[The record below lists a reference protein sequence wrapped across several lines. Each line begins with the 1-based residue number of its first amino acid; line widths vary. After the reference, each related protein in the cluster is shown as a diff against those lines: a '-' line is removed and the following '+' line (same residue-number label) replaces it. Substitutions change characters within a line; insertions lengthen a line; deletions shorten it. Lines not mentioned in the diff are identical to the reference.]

1 MEFVLTPWEIIIRIL
16 LSAIIGFIVGL
27 DREKHSSAG
36 VRTHMILSVGVCVIT
51 LIQVDM
57 TAESILWYMEN
68 PDYIGVVGTDTGRL
82 TAQIVSGI
90 GFLGSGLILVR
101 NDRTVDGMTSAVSL
115 WTVAA
120 ISIAVGYGEYLI
132 AILGGGFLI
141 IILTVLNS
149 KKTRFDI
156 IRLKVYFKNYEP
168 NREDISEILKK
179 YDAEITNYTKE
190 NIFTD
195 KDKEYRYVYEIGY
208 KGFIDNIEFLDSFV
222 DEFEDITYIELV

>member
-1 MEFVLTPWEIIIRIL
+1 MEFVLTPLEIIVRIF
-16 LSAIIGFIVGL
+16 LSSLIGFVVGL

-36 VRTHMILSVGVCVIT
+36 VRTHMILAVGVCIIT
-51 LIQVDM
+51 LIQVDL
-57 TAESILWYMEN
+57 TAESILWYMDN
-68 PDYIGVVGTDTGRL
+68 PEFIGVVGTDTGRL

-132 AILGGGFLI
+132 AALGGGFLI
-141 IILTVLNS
+141 VILTLLNS

-156 IRLKVYFKNYEP
+156 IRLKVHFKNYEP
-168 NREDISEILKK
+168 KREDINSILAK
-179 YDAEITNYTKE
+179 YDAKINNYTKE
-190 NIFTD
+190 NIID
-195 KDKEYRYVYEIGY
+195 VNDKEYRYVYEIGY
-208 KGFIDNIEFLDSFV
+208 RGFIDKIEFLDSFV
-222 DEFEDITYIELV
+222 DEFEEITYIELV